1 MELNKYFDH
10 TLLKADAT
18 KEQIDKLIDEAKK
31 YDFFSVCINPS
42 WISYAK
48 EKLQGSDVK
57 VCTVIGFPL
66 GAMSTES
73 KIFETED
80 AIKKGADEVD
90 MVLNIGRLKM
100 GERDYVVNEIKK
112 IKSVCNDHILK
123 VIVETALLNEDE
135 IRLATEC
142 VVEGGAD
149 FVKTSTGFSTRGAN
163 IEDVKIMKS
172 VCGDKI
178 KIKAAGGVSNYEDA
192 LNMIDAG
199 ANRIG
204 ASKSVLI
211 MEEADK

>member
-1 MELNKYFDH
+1 MKLNKYFDH

-18 KEQIDKLIDEAKK
+18 IEQIDKLIDEAKE

-48 EKLQGSDVK
+48 EKLQGTDVK

-66 GAMSTES
+66 GAMSTEA
-73 KIFETED
+73 KVFETKD
-80 AIKKGADEVD
+80 ALDKGADEVD

-100 GERDYVVNEIKK
+100 GDKEYVIDEIKK
-112 IKSVCNDHILK
+112 IKAACEDKLLK
-123 VIVETALLNEDE
+123 VIIETALLSDDE
-135 IRLATEC
+135 IRVATEC

-163 IEDVKIMKS
+163 LNDVKIMKS
-172 VCGDKI
+172 VAGEKI
-178 KIKAAGGVSNYEDA
+178 QIKASGGVSNYADA
-192 LNMIDAG
+192 INKIEAG

-211 MEEADK
+211 MKEAE

>member
-1 MELNKYFDH
+1 MKLNKYFDH

-18 KEQIDKLIDEAKK
+18 IEQIDKLIDEAKE

-48 EKLQGSDVK
+48 EKLQGTDVK

-66 GAMSTES
+66 GAMSTEA
-73 KIFETED
+73 KVFETKD
-80 AIKKGADEVD
+80 ALDKGADEVD

-100 GERDYVVNEIKK
+100 GDKEYVIDEIKK
-112 IKSVCNDHILK
+112 IKAACEDKLLK
-123 VIVETALLNEDE
+123 VIIETALLSDDE
-135 IRLATEC
+135 IRVATEC

-163 IEDVKIMKS
+163 LNDVKIMKS
-172 VCGDKI
+172 VAGEKI
-178 KIKAAGGVSNYEDA
+178 QIKASGGVSNYADA
-192 LNMIDAG
+192 INMIEAG

-211 MEEADK
+211 MKEAE